1 MRKRDAFERCLFSVP
16 IVMGSEIGYVS
27 NAELVRDYDPGGVVA
42 LAGIFEAFKDGVVL
56 NVQVGSN
63 GNIW

>member
-1 MRKRDAFERCLFSVP
+1 
-16 IVMGSEIGYVS
+16 MGSEIGYVS